1 MNIVK
6 SLHYVLMSEDRTS
19 FVCRERIEVKLMKIY
34 LRDSR
39 NTESYYTAV
48 NIVMAVNVVT

>member
-6 SLHYVLMSEDRTS
+6 SLHCVLMSEDRTS